1 MTTGGWISVAYIST
15 VPMTVAYLAW
25 FRGLRMVPASTAA
38 TTVLMSPVV
47 GVIGSG
53 VLLGETFG
61 PRQIV
66 ALVMALSRC
75 GARGPRIGYS
85 CIVSP
90 EPPNS
95 DGKSFSLGRPSRI
108 GSTVSW

>member
-1 MTTGGWISVAYIST
+1 MPPTASVAWQALLGMVLVVSLAAFEHPDFSRVTPGGWVSVAYIAT
-15 VPMTVAYLAW
+15 IPMTFAYLAW
-25 FRGLRMVPASTAA
+25 FRALRMVPASTAA

-66 ALVMALSRC
+66 ALAIALS
-75 GARGPRIGYS
+75 GVALAARG
-85 CIVSP
+85 
-90 EPPNS
+90 
-95 DGKSFSLGRPSRI
+95 
-108 GSTVSW
+108 